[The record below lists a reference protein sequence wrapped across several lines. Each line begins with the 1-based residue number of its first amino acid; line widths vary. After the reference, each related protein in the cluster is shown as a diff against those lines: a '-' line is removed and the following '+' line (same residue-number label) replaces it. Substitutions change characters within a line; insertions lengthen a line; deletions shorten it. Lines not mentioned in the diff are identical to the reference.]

1 MTSKRM
7 KMIGVVSA
15 VTVLM
20 LVAAWMLWFF
30 YPLTE
35 RELRGSDTRVV
46 VSTRYMLMADDKTL
60 FSFGDMR
67 GDTLLT
73 GITDSAFRELE
84 EAAKIVNLALILMLF
99 EK

>member
-1 MTSKRM
+1 
-7 KMIGVVSA
+7 
-15 VTVLM
+15 
-20 LVAAWMLWFF
+20 MLWFF

-73 GITDSAFRELE
+73 GITPKEIEF
-84 EAAKIVNLALILMLF
+84 AKDTVNAQWIKRWKWLPYSRNNFVTAG
-99 EK
+99 